1 MGVARTYLKPMLRS
15 KANLSGI
22 GVPGSDR
29 HPVRR
34 GFRLADLRDARSPS
48 YVPLVDS
55 VQL

>member
-1 MGVARTYLKPMLRS
+1 LKPMLRS